1 MAVWEPSAARAG
13 SFWQRSYG
21 TTLYGCTIFK
31 GRIEES
37 RPCDARAQEGQV
49 EKRQRKKGNKP
60 LAGYRN
66 RPLGSATRWEESAKE
81 GGEEES
87 QP

>member
-66 RPLGSATRWEESAKE
+66 RPLGSETRWEESAKE
-81 GGEEES
+81 ES